1 MAAWTAAN
9 ISELVLMSSNHSR
22 SSSDLAPP
30 LVNRRDLRH
39 DVDAGGQPAF
49 HQTAPDFA
57 GFFVTA
63 YCAKYDLFAS
73 HIKSAVGRRW
83 EFVKDPA
90 SKGRSMLTQ
99 IKFGTSGWRA
109 VMAEEFTFAN
119 VRRAVEGIA
128 RYVVLQKPQGA
139 RVIVGRDPRF
149 LGETFCSMAA
159 EILAAHGITP
169 LVVAE
174 PAPTPAFAYAVIQS
188 KADGVINFTAS
199 HNPPEYNGIKF
210 STPDGCPALPEVT
223 KKIEAEIVAGD
234 NPPSTMEAASADKGT
249 LDPKPMYLK
258 RLGEIIDLEA
268 IRKAGVRVAFD
279 PMWGAARG
287 YSDELLRSAGADVAT
302 VHDYRDVLFGGH
314 APEPDDHLL
323 EDLRIKMRE
332 TGAQIGIA
340 TDGDADR
347 FGIVDG
353 DGTFLQPNYVIAL
366 LFDYLVESRGWKN
379 GVAKS
384 VATTNLINALAEKH
398 GVELYET
405 PVGFKYIGELIMQDK
420 IAIGGE
426 ESAGLSIR
434 HHVPEK
440 DGLLAGLLCCEAV
453 AKRGKPLGE
462 QLKAIS
468 NQVGSYYPQRENFRL
483 TPEVKGKFTEK
494 LRVDPKEFVGHSVSQ
509 VVRTDGLKL
518 LFDDGSWVCYRLSGT
533 EPVVRVYTEARS
545 ERGSEKLSTAAKNW
559 IFE

>member
-1 MAAWTAAN
+1 
-9 ISELVLMSSNHSR
+9 
-22 SSSDLAPP
+22 
-30 LVNRRDLRH
+30 
-39 DVDAGGQPAF
+39 
-49 HQTAPDFA
+49 
-57 GFFVTA
+57 
-63 YCAKYDLFAS
+63 
-73 HIKSAVGRRW
+73 
-83 EFVKDPA
+83 
-90 SKGRSMLTQ
+90 
-99 IKFGTSGWRA
+99 
-109 VMAEEFTFAN
+109 MAEEFTFAN
-119 VRRAVEGIA
+119 VRRAVGGIA
-128 RYVVLQKPQGA
+128 RYVASQKPKGA

-149 LGETFCSMAA
+149 LGETFCSIAA

-174 PAPTPAFAYAVIQS
+174 PAPTPAFAYAVVQNQ
-188 KADGVINFTAS
+188 ADGVVNFTAS

-223 KKIEAEIVAGD
+223 KKIEAEILAGD
-234 NPPSTMEAASADKGT
+234 NSSSPAPRGTPAAKGE
-249 LDPKPMYLK
+249 LDPKPAYLK
-258 RLGEIIDLEA
+258 RLGEIVDLAA

-279 PMWGAARG
+279 PMWGSARG
-287 YSDELLRSAGADVAT
+287 YSDQLLRGAGVQVAT
-302 VHDYRDVLFGGH
+302 VHDHRDVLFGGH

-323 EDLRIKMRE
+323 EELREKMRE

-347 FGIVDG
+347 FGIVDA

-384 VATTNLINALAEKH
+384 VATTNLINALARAH
-398 GVELYET
+398 GVELHET

-420 IAIGGE
+420 IVIGGE

-440 DGLLAGLLCCEAV
+440 DGVLAGLLCSEAV
-453 AKRGKPLGE
+453 AKRGKSLGE
-462 QLKAIS
+462 QLKTIC
-468 NQVGSYYPQRENFRL
+468 NQVGSYYPKRENFRL
-483 TPEVKGKFTEK
+483 TPEVKEKFTEK
-494 LRVDPKEFVGHSVSQ
+494 LRFDPKEFCGHPVSQ

-518 LFDDGSWVCYRLSGT
+518 VFSDGSWVCYRLSGT

-545 ERGSEKLSTAAKNW
+545 ENGLEKLSTAAKHW

>member
-1 MAAWTAAN
+1 
-9 ISELVLMSSNHSR
+9 
-22 SSSDLAPP
+22 
-30 LVNRRDLRH
+30 
-39 DVDAGGQPAF
+39 
-49 HQTAPDFA
+49 
-57 GFFVTA
+57 
-63 YCAKYDLFAS
+63 
-73 HIKSAVGRRW
+73 
-83 EFVKDPA
+83 
-90 SKGRSMLTQ
+90 MLTQ

-119 VRRAVEGIA
+119 VTRAVTGIA
-128 RYVVLQKPQGA
+128 RYVASQKAQGA

-149 LGETFCSMAA
+149 LGETFCTMAA
-159 EILAAHGITP
+159 EILAKQNITP
-169 LVVAE
+169 MVVAE
-174 PAPTPAFAYAVIQS
+174 PAPTPAFAHAVVHN

-234 NPPSTMEAASADKGT
+234 SAASDKVAASPPPASET
-249 LDPKPMYLK
+249 LDPKPAYLK
-258 RLGEIIDLEA
+258 RLAEIIDLEV
-268 IRKAGVRVAFD
+268 IRKANLRVVFD
-279 PMWGAARG
+279 PMWGSARA
-287 YSDELLRSAGADVAT
+287 YSDELLRNAGVQVST

-323 EDLRIKMRE
+323 EDLRKKMRE

-347 FGIVDG
+347 FGIVDA

-398 GVELYET
+398 GVELHET

-420 IAIGGE
+420 IVIGGE
-426 ESAGLSIR
+426 ESAGMSIR

-453 AKRGKPLGE
+453 ARRGKSLQE
-462 QLKAIS
+462 QLQAVC
-468 NQVGSYYPQRENFRL
+468 NQVGSFYPERQNFRL
-483 TPEVKGKFTEK
+483 TPEVKAKFTEK
-494 LRVDPKEFVGHSVSQ
+494 LKSDPKDFCGHTVSQ

-518 LFDDGSWVCYRLSGT
+518 VFSDGSWVCYRLSGT

-545 ERGSEKLSTAAKNW
+545 EKGLEKLSTAAKHW

>member
-1 MAAWTAAN
+1 MT
-9 ISELVLMSSNHSR
+9 
-22 SSSDLAPP
+22 
-30 LVNRRDLRH
+30 
-39 DVDAGGQPAF
+39 
-49 HQTAPDFA
+49 
-57 GFFVTA
+57 
-63 YCAKYDLFAS
+63 
-73 HIKSAVGRRW
+73 
-83 EFVKDPA
+83 
-90 SKGRSMLTQ
+90 TQ

-119 VRRAVEGIA
+119 VRRAVNGIA
-128 RYVVLQKPQGA
+128 RYVVSQKAQGA

-169 LVVAE
+169 VVASE
-174 PAPTPAFAYAVIQS
+174 AAPTPALSYAVIQT

-223 KKIEAEIVAGD
+223 KKVEAGIVAAETGAS
-234 NPPSTMEAASADKGT
+234 PSSQRTGQSPAAEKV
-249 LDPKPMYLK
+249 DPRPIYLK
-258 RLGEIIDLEA
+258 RLGEIVDLEV
-268 IRKAGVRVAFD
+268 IRKAGLRVGFD

-287 YSDELLRSAGADVAT
+287 YSDKLLRSAGVQVTT
-302 VHDYRDVLFGGH
+302 VHDQRDVLFGGH

-323 EDLRIKMRE
+323 EDVRGRMRAM
-332 TGAQIGIA
+332 GAQIGIA

-384 VATTNLINALAEKH
+384 VATTNLVNALAKKH
-398 GVELYET
+398 GVQLYET

-440 DGLLAGLLCCEAV
+440 DGVLAGLLCCEMV
-453 AKRGKPLGE
+453 ARRGKSLGE
-462 QLKAIS
+462 QLKELFVK
-468 NQVGSYYPQRENFRL
+468 VGSFYPRRENFRL
-483 TPEVKGKFTEK
+483 TPEVKEKFTEK
-494 LRVDPKEFVGHSVSQ
+494 LRMDPQSFGGREVSE
-509 VVRTDGLKL
+509 VVRKDGLKL
-518 LFDDGSWVCYRLSGT
+518 VFEDGSWVCYRLSGT
-533 EPVVRVYTEARS
+533 EPVVRAYSEASS
-545 ERGSEKLSTAAKNW
+545 EEGLRALSAAAKQW